1 LFQSPRAL
9 TQADLEKALSVR
21 KGKKASKGLKPGVE
35 TTQEG
40 EDVHNVIY
48 EISKIMSR
56 IAEQ

>member
-1 LFQSPRAL
+1 M

-21 KGKKASKGLKPGVE
+21 KGKKASKGLKPGNE
-35 TTQEG
+35 TMTQEG
-40 EDVHNVIY
+40 DDVHNVIY